1 MVFKSKQRK
10 NTENKMAVA
19 NYTIDQVDSIVSQY
33 TDGVDVADIADSV
46 GKTPRSVIAKL
57 SREGVYVA
65 KVKKVATGAKLTK
78 QSIVDGI
85 NLTIGM
91 HLNTLVKASKDDLE
105 LLALA
110 LRS

>member
-33 TDGVDVADIADSV
+33 NDGVDVTDIADSV

-85 NLTIGM
+85 NLSIGM
-91 HLNTLVKASKDDLE
+91 HLSTLVKASKDDLE